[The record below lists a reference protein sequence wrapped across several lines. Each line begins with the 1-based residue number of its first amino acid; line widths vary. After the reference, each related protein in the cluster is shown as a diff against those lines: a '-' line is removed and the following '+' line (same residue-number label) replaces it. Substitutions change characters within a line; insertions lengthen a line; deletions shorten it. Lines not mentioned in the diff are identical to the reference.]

1 MKNIKDFMNPVYLNR
16 PRMTTALGCSDMG
29 IGYPIHSIQAVSGL
43 QHI

>member
-1 MKNIKDFMNPVYLNR
+1 MKNIEDFMSPVYLNR

-29 IGYPIHSIQAVSGL
+29 IGYPIHNIQAIHGL